1 MLTTEM
7 AADNSSEHR
16 SSGDVEAARKEATS
30 THEKHVP
37 DNTDILRESWSKKA
51 LIIAFTGYVSYF
63 PLLIPKLT

>member
-1 MLTTEM
+1 M

-51 LIIAFTGYVSYF
+51 LVIAFTGYVTD
-63 PLLIPKLT
+63 LLFLNTKLT